1 MGMKLGMEAR
11 LYRNTGDYTTPAW
24 TLIPNVKDL
33 TLNLE
38 TAEAD
43 VTTRAN
49 AGWRATI
56 ATLKDGSIEFQMVFN
71 SDDTSFTALRDAY
84 LNSTP
89 VEVAVMDGDI
99 ATTGSEGLRASCSVT
114 NFARNEAL
122 EEAISFSVTLK
133 PTYADNAPEWL
144 TIA

>member
-11 LYRNTGDYTTPAW
+11 LYRNTGDYATPVW
-24 TLIPNVKDL
+24 TLLPNVKDL

-56 ATLKDGSIEFQMVFN
+56 ATLKDGSIEFQMVF
-71 SDDTSFTALRDAY
+71 DDTDTSFTALRDAY
-84 LNSTP
+84 LNSTA

-99 ATTGSEGLRASCSVT
+99 ATAGSEGLRASCSVT

>member
-1 MGMKLGMEAR
+1 MGMRLGMEAR
-11 LYRNTGDYTTPAW
+11 LYRNTGDYAIPVW
-24 TLIPNVKDL
+24 TLLPNVKDL
-33 TLNLE
+33 TLGME

-56 ATLKDGSIEFQMVFN
+56 ATLKDGSIEFQMVF
-71 SDDTSFTALRDAY
+71 DDTDASFTALRDAF

-89 VEVAVMDGDI
+89 VEMAVMDGDI
-99 ATTGSEGLRASCSVT
+99 AVSGSEGLRASFSVT
-114 NFARNEAL
+114 NFNRTEAL
-122 EEAISFSVTLK
+122 EEAITFAVTMK
-133 PTYADNAPEWL
+133 PTYSANAPAWL

>member
-1 MGMKLGMEAR
+1 MGMRLGMEAR
-11 LYRNTGDYTTPAW
+11 LYRNTGDYATPVW
-24 TLIPNVKDL
+24 TLLPNVKDL
-33 TLNLE
+33 TLGLE

-56 ATLKDGSIEFQMVFN
+56 ATLKDGSIEFQMVF
-71 SDDTSFTALRDAY
+71 DDADASFTALRDAF

-89 VEVAVMDGDI
+89 VEMAVMDGDI
-99 ATTGSEGLRASCSVT
+99 AVSGSEGLRASFSVT
-114 NFARNEAL
+114 NFNRTEAL
-122 EEAISFSVTLK
+122 EEAITFAVTMK
-133 PTYADNAPEWL
+133 PTYSANAPEWM